1 MKTMKILHFF
11 LSVSIAVLLLSSC
24 ASTKKI
30 SYFQDILLEENAQKV
45 TTPHDITIR
54 PEDKISILVNSR
66 DPLLSELFN
75 LPIIS
80 RQVGVS
86 SRSYDT
92 SNGLSG
98 YTVDPQ
104 GQIDFPVLGKITVA
118 GKSRAEIADY
128 IKQELIT
135 KDQLKDPVVT
145 VEYMNLSISVLGE
158 VNDPGKYDIVRD
170 RITLLDALGMAG
182 DLTIYGKRDNIL
194 ILREVHGEQQVYK
207 VDIRSAKEMYS
218 SPGYYLQQNDVV
230 YVEPNPT
237 RARQSTING
246 NNVPSASFW
255 ITVASL
261 LATITV
267 IFVK

>member
-1 MKTMKILHFF
+1 MKIPHFF
-11 LSVSIAVLLLSSC
+11 FFVSITVLLLSSC
-24 ASTKKI
+24 ASTKKV
-30 SYFQDILLEENAQKV
+30 SYFQDLLLEEDVQKV
-45 TTPHDITIR
+45 TTSHDILIR
-54 PEDKISILVNSR
+54 PEDKISILINSR

-80 RQVGVS
+80 RQIGIS
-86 SRSYDT
+86 SRTHET

-98 YTVDPQ
+98 YTVDSH

-158 VNDPGKYDIVRD
+158 VNVPGRYDIMRD

-194 ILREVHGEQQVYK
+194 VLREVRGEQQVYR
-207 VDIRSAKEMYS
+207 VDIRSAKQMYS

-261 LATITV
+261 LATVTL

>member
-1 MKTMKILHFF
+1 MKILHFF
-11 LSVSIAVLLLSSC
+11 LSVTIAVLLLSSC
-24 ASTKKI
+24 ATTKKI
-30 SYFQDILLEENAQKV
+30 SYFQDALLEENAQQV

-80 RQVGVS
+80 RQVGIAS
-86 SRSYDT
+86 PSYDN

-104 GQIDFPVLGKITVA
+104 GEIDFPVLGKITVA
-118 GKSRAEIADY
+118 GKTRAEIAEY

-135 KDQLKDPVVT
+135 KDLLKDPVIT
-145 VEYMNLSISVLGE
+145 VEYMNLRISVLGE
-158 VNDPGKYDIVRD
+158 VNEPGRYDIARD

-194 ILREVHGEQQVYK
+194 VLREVDGQRQVHK

-237 RARQSTING
+237 RARQSTVNG

-255 ITVASL
+255 LSVASL